1 MATTTATN
9 MATAATGMTTAATGM
24 STAATGMSTATTGMS
39 TATATAMRGADSSRR
54 PHQRGQ
60 PQNQDARSKKDT
72 PHDRFSLH
80 HRN

>member
-24 STAATGMSTATTGMS
+24 STAT
-39 TATATAMRGADSSRR
+39 
-54 PHQRGQ
+54 QRGQ